1 MECKKSFR
9 IPYRQREAEIKRTEN
24 IMAKRKGAKRHTKV
38 DKTIQRKLKI
48 EKDEPH

>member
-9 IPYRQREAEIKRTEN
+9 IPYRQREAEIERTEK
-24 IMAKRKGAKRHTKV
+24 IMDKRKGAKRHTQV
-38 DKTIQRKLKI
+38 DKTLQRKLKI